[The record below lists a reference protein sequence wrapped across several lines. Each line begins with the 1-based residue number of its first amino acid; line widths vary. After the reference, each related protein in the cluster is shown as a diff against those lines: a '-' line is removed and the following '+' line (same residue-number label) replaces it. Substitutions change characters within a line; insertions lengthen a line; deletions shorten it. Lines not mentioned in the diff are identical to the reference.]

1 MFITQCP
8 NVTLQLHNFDLFRTS
23 GTSSFCTVAWQLA
36 RFQLTRRIARH
47 SAIAELLVNSR
58 RFPGVADTVRT
69 YGQLVGVVG
78 EAGVEDQVAIV
89 LGVGR
94 RGGDGRQL
102 ERGARARHVVGQVD
116 GPQQQTGVAEDAQL
130 AAH

>member
-1 MFITQCP
+1 
-8 NVTLQLHNFDLFRTS
+8 
-23 GTSSFCTVAWQLA
+23 
-36 RFQLTRRIARH
+36 
-47 SAIAELLVNSR
+47 
-58 RFPGVADTVRT
+58 VRT

-94 RGGDGRQL
+94 RGGDDGGRQL